1 MKHYY
6 IKIFKGCVALILT
19 VAGLYIG
26 QALWQNY
33 SVDLPLDKALKVI
46 DGVQQVT
53 WDSGKNMND
62 TVNINILLDN
72 TENIKDTYGE
82 LSDKIEET
90 LKGRQY
96 QLNISDTRSPELQ
109 QVYYDIH
116 FYIEKSIV
124 DGDFPLLDQKA
135 QEKAASAGAEAR
147 VYVDRDNIYLQLT
160 KDDFSLYSITA
171 RTDSKIGGN
180 L

>member
-1 MKHYY
+1 MKDYY
-6 IKIFKGCVALILT
+6 IKILKGCIALILT

-46 DGVQQVT
+46 DGVEKVT
-53 WDSGKNMND
+53 WDNGKNMND
-62 TVNINILLDN
+62 TVNINILLN
-72 TENIKDTYGE
+72 KTANIKDTYGE
-82 LSDKIEET
+82 ISDKIEET
-90 LKGRQY
+90 LKDRQY
-96 QLNISDTRSPELQ
+96 ELSIDDNSSPELQ

-116 FYIEKSIV
+116 FYIEKAIV

-135 QEKAASAGAEAR
+135 QEKAAAAGAAAQ
-147 VYVDRDNIYLQLT
+147 VYVDADNIYLQLT

-171 RTDSKIGGN
+171 RTDHKIGGS